1 MASRVEIQ
9 YNYTSLMINFIKGNV
24 QVGAA
29 GHGEAGPFR
38 RNKTVKTS
46 KHTKFVT

>member
-9 YNYTSLMINFIKGNV
+9 YDYTSLMINFIKGNV

-29 GHGEAGPFR
+29 GHGEAGPLGATR
-38 RNKTVKTS
+38 QLKQANTPS
-46 KHTKFVT
+46 L

>member
-24 QVGAA
+24 QVGQLDMERRALLAA
-29 GHGEAGPFR
+29 TRQLKQANTPIL
-38 RNKTVKTS
+38 
-46 KHTKFVT
+46 